1 MRPLVYSAAAAVKH
15 GQGWTRTG
23 QEVIYHENGVQRRD
37 KGPGKNGEAG
47 PSHSTLSWAWTA
59 EYPNDT
65 CYFAMCY
72 PYTYTDLR
80 AYLARLQADPL
91 RARHVRRQRLAL
103 TIAGNECEMLWVT
116 DHASPAEAVN
126 ARPVVALSAR
136 VHPGESNASWVMQV
150 IQHACMH
157 ISAPLAL
164 SPSHTHH
171 YDTSH
176 ISSHTHHF
184 QPLHPPLLY
193 RASSTSLPAAL
204 PRPTPSAATA
214 SSSSSLCSTLTE

>member
-150 IQHACMH
+150 TTRMHAYLRA
-157 ISAPLAL
+157 SL
-164 SPSHTHH
+164 SSLRTPTTTTHH
-171 YDTSH
+171 TSPL
-176 ISSHTHHF
+176 THH

-193 RASSTSLPAAL
+193 RASSTSSPAAL

-214 SSSSSLCSTLTE
+214 SSLSSPCSTLTE

>member
-150 IQHACMH
+150 IQRACMH
-157 ISAPLAL
+157 ICAPRSLPFARPPHDTHHTSPL
-164 SPSHTHH
+164 TPTPLPTLLTPSHSYTGHH
-171 YDTSH
+171 RLPH
-176 ISSHTHHF
+176 R
-184 QPLHPPLLY
+184 PLCRGRRPPPPLPLPY
-193 RASSTSLPAAL
+193 RPHAQP
-204 PRPTPSAATA
+204 
-214 SSSSSLCSTLTE
+214 